1 MGVAK
6 KNANLLARNNPKLA
20 LVVTREPAVQR
31 CKHKQVAFLVS
42 SHSDTYKIFVAAQ
55 NNRISAQNINF
66 LDPKGLIG
74 TIWARIWLKTG
85 SLIS

>member
-6 KNANLLARNNPKLA
+6 KNANLLAKNYPKLA

-42 SHSDTYKIFVAAQ
+42 SHSDNNKFLVTAQ
-55 NNRISAQNINF
+55 NN
-66 LDPKGLIG
+66 
-74 TIWARIWLKTG
+74 
-85 SLIS
+85 

>member
-6 KNANLLARNNPKLA
+6 KNANLLAKNYPKLA

-31 CKHKQVAFLVS
+31 CKHKQVAFVVS
-42 SHSDTYKIFVAAQ
+42 SHGDTNKNFVAAQ
-55 NNRISAQNINF
+55 IIEFLAQNTNF
-66 LDPKGLIG
+66 FDPKGLIG
-74 TIWARIWLKTG
+74 TIGARIWLITG